1 MPQRQIPVELMQCR
15 IWSGFEGKM
24 RVQVSEEER
33 QALEAEMHRLNI
45 EHRDLDAAIAALEQ
59 LGSFDQLQIQ
69 RLKKRKLFLR
79 DRAAAISDRLT
90 PDIIA

>member
-1 MPQRQIPVELMQCR
+1 
-15 IWSGFEGKM
+15 M
-24 RVQVSEEER
+24 RVQVSDEER
-33 QALEAEMHRLNI
+33 QALEAELHRLNI

-79 DRAAAISDRLT
+79 DRVAAVSDRLT